1 MNIEKLQ
8 KQLSSLGSKF
18 SKKQPNLDVEI
29 SECVEEI
36 YSDVQI
42 AMEAEESTLEQWQ
55 LQSR

>member
-18 SKKQPNLDVEI
+18 SKKQQNLDVEI

-36 YSDVQI
+36 
-42 AMEAEESTLEQWQ
+42 
-55 LQSR
+55 